1 MPVADPE
8 RGSVPLIT
16 LNRAV
21 NYERLDDETFDTDT
35 AYPGSGYQQPPQRMA
50 RGPLQSL
57 REARKGSAGS
67 GLAVLSS
74 YIFDW
79 VVIVVLLG
87 VSLYLDKHEPNH
99 HPFSLQDPTIS

>member
-16 LNRAV
+16 LNRTS

-35 AYPGSGYQQPPQRMA
+35 AYPGPDYHLPPQRMA

-57 REARKGSAGS
+57 REARKGSAKS
-67 GLAVLSS
+67 NIAVLSS

-79 VVIVVLLG
+79 VVIVILLG

-99 HPFSLQDPTIS
+99 HPFSLQDSTIS